1 MSNWRPDSLPL
12 RYTPEPA
19 KVVLVDDD
27 LAVLGSLRFFLE
39 LEGFD
44 VISFESGKQ
53 LLSQPDLPSRGC
65 FVIDYCMPLMNGL
78 ELTAQLRARQSTLP
92 VILITGQPDRSIDQ
106 QAARAG
112 VLHVLRKPQL
122 NDGLVK
128 YIREALSI
136 Y

>member
-1 MSNWRPDSLPL
+1 MAASVPDFLPL
-12 RYTPEPA
+12 CHTSESA

-44 VISFESGKQ
+44 VIAFESAKA
-53 LLSQPDLPSRGC
+53 LLSQPALPSRGC

-78 ELTAQLRARQSTLP
+78 ELLTQLRARRSTLP
-92 VILITGQPDRSIDQ
+92 AILITGQTDRSIDQ
-106 QAARAG
+106 RAARAG
-112 VLHVLRKPQL
+112 VLQVLRKPQL

-128 YIREALSI
+128 YIQEALSI